1 MYGGFNPLLQTKA
14 QERRKA
20 YEDKTLCDRHRREN
34 KQTSLSSYKL
44 ARRKKTVVV
53 VVVVVGVEAE
63 ENDGGRIFRRR
74 SEPENMEYELEE
86 TELCSDG
93 VELRRGLRMHGWE
106 IVSLKRPIL
115 ESLHLQQYTL
125 SLYIYILAFLLDL
138 YCMIKESSPMRKRNG
153 ISVRIIVM
161 IEEWEHKL
169 QSSHLPEMVFGD
181 SSLVL
186 KHVNSG
192 TKIYFNAFDA
202 LTGWK
207 QEALPPVQVPA
218 AANWKFRS
226 KSFQLVMLD
235 YDYTFT
241 TPYCGSE
248 TVEINAKLGREA
260 TSKEGNCSLHWEEC
274 KEELDMV
281 ALAPIESILFYDEV
295 TLYEDELADNGVS
308 LLTVKVRVM
317 PSSWYLLLRFWLRV
331 DGVLMRLR
339 DMRMHCIFAK
349 STNPIILREICWRE
363 ATFQELSA
371 KGYPS
376 DSVAYIDPCI
386 ISERL
391 PVIMHKTQKL
401 KIPGNLK
408 QKRALARNWD
418 VTRMQ

>member
-1 MYGGFNPLLQTKA
+1 MVEEEDGD
-14 QERRKA
+14 ER
-20 YEDKTLCDRHRREN
+20 
-34 KQTSLSSYKL
+34 
-44 ARRKKTVVV
+44 
-53 VVVVVGVEAE
+53 
-63 ENDGGRIFRRR
+63 
-74 SEPENMEYELEE
+74 
-86 TELCSDG
+86 
-93 VELRRGLRMHGWE
+93 
-106 IVSLKRPIL
+106 
-115 ESLHLQQYTL
+115 
-125 SLYIYILAFLLDL
+125 
-138 YCMIKESSPMRKRNG
+138 
-153 ISVRIIVM
+153 
-161 IEEWEHKL
+161 WEHKL

-186 KHVNSG
+186 KHVYSG

-248 TVEINAKLGREA
+248 TVEINAKLGRGA

-281 ALAPIESILFYDEV
+281 

-308 LLTVKVRVM
+308 LLTIKV
-317 PSSWYLLLRFWLRV
+317 LRV

-339 DMRMHCIFAK
+339 DMR
-349 STNPIILREICWRE
+349 
-363 ATFQELSA
+363 
-371 KGYPS
+371 YPS

-401 KIPGNLK
+401 KIPGNL
-408 QKRALARNWD
+408 
-418 VTRMQ
+418 